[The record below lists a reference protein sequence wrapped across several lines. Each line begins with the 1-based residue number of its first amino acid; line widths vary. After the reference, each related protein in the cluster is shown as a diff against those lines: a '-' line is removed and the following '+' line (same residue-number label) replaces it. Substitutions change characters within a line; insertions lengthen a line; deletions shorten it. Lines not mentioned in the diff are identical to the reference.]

1 MRFEVFGKPSC
12 AMCKSTKDK
21 LNHLLARSGPTPQ
34 AALAFVDMD
43 TVEGM
48 AEGAFNDVHEVPT
61 VIVRSDSGNEL
72 ARWEKKVPPSVE
84 VQAFLGAGHGAAA
97 AP

>member
-1 MRFEVFGKPSC
+1 MKFEVFGKPTC

-21 LNHLLARSGPTPQ
+21 LNHLLTKSEGGTDVG
-34 AALAFVDMD
+34 LTFVDVD
-43 TVEGM
+43 TIEGM

-61 VIVRSDSGNEL
+61 VILRSDTGDVL

-84 VQAFLGAGHGAAA
+84 IQAFLGAGKGVK
-97 AP
+97 